1 MLLPLWSSSLLER
14 IAILLRVSFDLR
26 LRFPV
31 WRVLPAAMCSAKGKQ
46 SCFFFFFLKWSMDH
60 NTSLSTEE
68 QREKSREMK
77 GPSYPSGAYLG
88 KRGLI
93 HKEKFLK
100 GLKENPRLDGTSED
114 QPSRR
119 ND

>member
-1 MLLPLWSSSLLER
+1 
-14 IAILLRVSFDLR
+14 
-26 LRFPV
+26 
-31 WRVLPAAMCSAKGKQ
+31 
-46 SCFFFFFLKWSMDH
+46 MDH

-68 QREKSREMK
+68 QREKAREMK

>member
-1 MLLPLWSSSLLER
+1 MESSTCSY
-14 IAILLRVSFDLR
+14 
-26 LRFPV
+26 
-31 WRVLPAAMCSAKGKQ
+31 VLCKGEAEL
-46 SCFFFFFLKWSMDH
+46 FFFFFFFKWAKELNS
-60 NTSLSTEE
+60 SLFTEG
-68 QREKSREMK
+68 QGGKSREMK